1 MTTDYLYQIQLYD
14 DITIERGNIPELK
27 NNPSLLVLYYPDTFN
42 EISKLKSVLLID
54 PNRLP
59 LPEREFM
66 HDQNELTNIE
76 GLKYRPTASLTRAE
90 CNTITGRT
98 KLLEWEQS
106 RPYLD
111 RGKARTGFEMSSP
124 SKFADKN
131 NFDASKLTPQQTI
144 EYIIGV
150 SQNPN
155 NIYNGLWEWN
165 AGRGLLSM
173 ATMCAGFHPDLMF
186 ANIEG
191 HNITNRDQF
200 RHTVE
205 RYAVNVDFNFRQ
217 STSRNDRITL
227 TREQVI
233 DKMLEIYD
241 YCQHL
246 TDCLFA
252 TYELFRTEQYET
264 IKDMPLTVRR
274 VAIRNFLST
283 FRTYN
288 AKSGTNKLY
297 QLHYK
302 GAVAANTRK
311 RLNIPD
317 EVFNYANKTF
327 RTEPLTDPNPKEQTQ
342 DANDNPRGAI
352 VSKEN
357 RKRTDPVQM
366 KMIFSDYNT
375 DKPLEKLGGKT
386 VKEVLPEIVLTDV
399 ERHKLFVNLI
409 SAAQRDKT
417 FDIKAIARRVAE
429 STTTNDL
436 DDLTAIPVT
445 VNAPEIIRN
454 VFGKV
459 SPANIEKFEYAIR
472 TLPNEVFIH
481 YPLYKKKTRGGKEV
495 TIRVD
500 STNVKEIMKQGDKHN
515 KYSPVGYVMPR
526 FGWVGWKFTTK
537 KTDCIINVNAVH
549 YTAMYDEN
557 GHLTNYD
564 YFTPQ
569 YIEYT
574 NGIDNDVMQYAYP
587 TERLIFKEYD
597 RHFKV
602 ATTSV
607 GRAINKAKENNER
620 LTKEQIANIRHNA
633 EIINLN
639 KQKFYE
645 KVLECTNKTPAD
657 IDNKKK
663 QRIFKYIED
672 AMRRMVEYGVLIDSY
687 TSTHDG
693 SAWTIRFVE
702 PNRPSI

>member
-1 MTTDYLYQIQLYD
+1 MTTDYLYKIQLYD
-14 DITIERGNIPELK
+14 TETIERGDIPELAA
-27 NNPSLLVLYYPDTFN
+27 NPSLLVLYYPDEFN
-42 EISKLKSVLLID
+42 DFSKLKSVVLID
-54 PNRLP
+54 PDRLP

-66 HDQNELTNIE
+66 HEQNELSNIE
-76 GLKYRPTASLTRAE
+76 VVKFRPTASLTREE
-90 CNTITGRT
+90 CNTIAGRT

-106 RPYLD
+106 RPYID
-111 RGKARTGFEMSSP
+111 RGKEITGFEMWSP
-124 SKFADKN
+124 SKYAEKN
-131 NFDASKLTPQQTI
+131 NFDAPNLTPQQTI

-205 RYAVNVDFNFRQ
+205 RYAVDVDFNIAQ
-217 STSRNDRITL
+217 STSRRDRITL
-227 TREQVI
+227 TREQVVN
-233 DKMLEIYD
+233 KLVEIYD
-241 YCQHL
+241 QSQHL
-246 TDCLFA
+246 IDCLFA

-264 IKDMPLTVRR
+264 IKTMPLTVRR

-297 QLHYK
+297 QLYYK
-302 GAVAANTRK
+302 GAVAANTRR

-327 RTEPLTDPNPKEQTQ
+327 RTEPLTDPNPKEQIQATT
-342 DANDNPRGAI
+342 DDLRGAI

-366 KMIFSDYNT
+366 KMIFSEVMN
-375 DKPLEKLGGKT
+375 DKPSRLDGKT

-409 SAAQRDKT
+409 SAAQRDKA

-429 STTTNDL
+429 SKSTDDL

-445 VNAPEIIRN
+445 INAPEIIRN

-481 YPLYKKKTRGGKEV
+481 YPLYEKTTHKGKKIS
-495 TIRVD
+495 IRVD
-500 STNVKEIMKQGDKHN
+500 STNVKEIIKQSSNTKN

-557 GHLTNYD
+557 GRLTNYD

-620 LTKEQIANIRHNA
+620 LTREQIANIRHNA
-633 EIINLN
+633 EIISLN

-645 KVLECTNKTPAD
+645 KVLECTNKTPDD

-687 TSTHDG
+687 TLTHDG